1 MEIEPNVMPAEHSKF
16 ERMVQKMS
24 VGQTN
29 IQMDSL
35 EITVNSVDQEIFKL
49 AYLKPG
55 TEDYWQSGEITSG
68 GSADQFKAAIQGF
81 YTGIY
86 KVQPIVTAT
95 FYDASGVETT

>member
-16 ERMVQKMS
+16 ERMVQTMS

-55 TEDYWQSGEITSG
+55 TEDYWQSGDITSG